1 MIIIQKV
8 VIKKVIKIIPF
19 VENKL
24 KSKLNE
30 AKINKKK

>member
-8 VIKKVIKIIPF
+8 VIKKVIKIIPI